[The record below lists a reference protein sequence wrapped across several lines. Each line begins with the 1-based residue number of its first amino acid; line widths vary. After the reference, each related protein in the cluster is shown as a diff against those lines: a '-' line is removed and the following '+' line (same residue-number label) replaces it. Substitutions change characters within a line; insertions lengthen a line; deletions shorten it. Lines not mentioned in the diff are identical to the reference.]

1 MAPAELRSIHT
12 HLTRAPLAALNTPAG
27 SCPGRCTL
35 RAMERRV
42 HLLARP
48 RPERFGGEGGTGTI
62 RSAEL
67 AVMSALVIRETLF

>member
-1 MAPAELRSIHT
+1 
-12 HLTRAPLAALNTPAG
+12 
-27 SCPGRCTL
+27 
-35 RAMERRV
+35 MERRV